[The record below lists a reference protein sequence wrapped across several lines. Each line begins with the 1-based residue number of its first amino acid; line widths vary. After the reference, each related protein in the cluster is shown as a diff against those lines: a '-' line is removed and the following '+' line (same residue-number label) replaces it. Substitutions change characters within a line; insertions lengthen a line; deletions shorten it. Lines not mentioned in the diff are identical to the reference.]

1 MGVDKILGNVRD
13 VVGTIEDTVLN
24 SKLVDVQKAHFEQ
37 IVSTWAPTHT
47 PERRRFM
54 KRAAEAAAAAFIV
67 QYVGADSAE
76 AAERPGSPVTEFNGK
91 RYGGWQ
97 AYLMGQDPVFGPP
110 ISIYPGTNKAND
122 FANHVR
128 YLHVRNIKWG
138 GTDLAVPSGVPIV
151 PALEGVARAGKG
163 GFGGIGVLVEHQRD
177 EEFGY
182 DRVTDY
188 QHLSRHSENIVT
200 TGLKD
205 WGDTIRRN
213 SVSLTSVIGY
223 SGRSGTKWPHLH
235 LTYLEKTWDGGKW
248 NPQAPGVDPMTKG
261 NIPGKLAYYD
271 GAAESIEALDGAE
284 RRHIING
291 IRYDI
296 RTRSDELE
304 LSAEDLA
311 EFRSVSMQSDSSAL
325 QRYFKERVFSKDPS
339 SGTYRHLPGS
349 EMYRMAIELVRQPNA
364 DVVLM
369 VPLISPLVVDRYQK
383 ANPGIAL

>member
-1 MGVDKILGNVRD
+1 MHGLPHIR
-13 VVGTIEDTVLN
+13 LN
-24 SKLVDVQKAHFEQ
+24 AGGFFKK
-37 IVSTWAPTHT
+37 
-47 PERRRFM
+47 
-54 KRAAEAAAAAFIV
+54 AAEAATAAFIV
-67 QYVGADSAE
+67 QHVGADSAE

-91 RYGGWQ
+91 RYSGWQ

-110 ISIYPGTNKAND
+110 ISIYPGTNQAND
-122 FANHVR
+122 FARHVR
-128 YLHVRNIKWG
+128 YLHVRGAKFT
-138 GTDLAVPSGVPIV
+138 GTDLAVPSGTPVVPT
-151 PALEGVARAGKG
+151 LEGVGRTARG
-163 GFGGIGVLVEHQRD
+163 GHGDINLWIDHQRSID
-177 EEFGY
+177 HGY
-182 DRVTDY
+182 DRRTHLV
-188 QHLSRHSENIVT
+188 HLSRYSRNIHRREFT
-200 TGLKD
+200 TWQQSIDNNSFSLKD
-205 WGDTIRRN
+205 
-213 SVSLTSVIGY
+213 VVAY
-223 SGRSGTKWPHLH
+223 SGQSGTKWPHLH
-235 LTYLEKTWDGGKW
+235 LTYLEKTWDGEKW

-271 GAAESIEALDGAE
+271 GAAENIEALDVAK
-284 RRHIING
+284 RWHIING
-291 IRYDI
+291 IRYDT

-349 EMYRMAIELVRQPNA
+349 EMYRMAIEMVRQPNA